1 MLNRGT
7 TLTPIDTMYSPDT
20 SVTPGTTPSLLW
32 SGDRKDKFGYT
43 QQWNFGVQHE
53 LANDLMLEVG
63 YVGSKGTK
71 VPIFSFQNLPPPGPG
86 VVGCPPTPCEPG
98 QEHPRPFPINNTF
111 MIVGGE
117 TSRVPTIILYK

>member
-1 MLNRGT
+1 
-7 TLTPIDTMYSPDT
+7 MYSADT

-32 SGDRKDKFGYT
+32 SGDRKDRFGYT

-53 LANDLMLEVG
+53 LANELMLEVG

-71 VPIFSFQNLPPPGPG
+71 VPIFSFANLPPPGPG
-86 VVGCPPTPCEPG
+86 VVGCPPSPCAPG

-111 MIVGGE
+111 MIVGE
-117 TSRVPTIILYK
+117 TRRAPTITLCK